1 MEVEHTSGG
10 AELLSDLGTVVR
22 PQTIRFFQ
30 KHLIVN
36 RIVDYT
42 I

>member
-22 PQTIRFFQ
+22 PPNNTLFSETFNCQP
-30 KHLIVN
+30 N
-36 RIVDYT
+36 S
-42 I
+42 